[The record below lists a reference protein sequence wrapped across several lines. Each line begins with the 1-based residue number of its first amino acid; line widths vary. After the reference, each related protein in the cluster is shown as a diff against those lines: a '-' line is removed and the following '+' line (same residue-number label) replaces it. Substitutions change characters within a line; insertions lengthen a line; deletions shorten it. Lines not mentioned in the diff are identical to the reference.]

1 MNFREVL
8 RSIRVGSNVLRRT
21 VPCCPRS
28 VSAGLAGLHPVGR
41 VQQLSP
47 RHSRE
52 REEILRRL
60 RGLLPLSSP
69 AGVVAVHLLRD
80 RRGLRERALGTG
92 LPVLLPRQPVVSPAG
107 RRDRLSHQ
115 HAAALRPLLALALRG
130 PLRLRVLPP
139 PRAAPRRARRA
150 AQHPRARAQ
159 EHPAQR
165 QPPAVQRNRH
175 GHRGGVQQRRE
186 NRGADRVHADAE
198 GGRSRCRHAEDQ
210 RVLLCVGRAVVLAA
224 VYDREGRGRGAGV
237 CEEH

>member
-21 VPCCPRS
+21 VPSCPRS
-28 VSAGLAGLHPVGR
+28 VPAGPAGLHPVGR

-52 REEILRRL
+52 REEILRRF
-60 RGLLPLSSP
+60 RAFLLSLSSLP
-69 AGVVAVHLLRD
+69 GVVAVHLLRD

-92 LPVLLPRQPVVSPAG
+92 LPVLLPRESVVSPSR

-115 HAAALRPLLALALRG
+115 HAITLRPLLSLALRG
-130 PLRLRVLPP
+130 PLRVRVLPP

-150 AQHPRARAQ
+150 AQHPRAGAQ
-159 EHPAQR
+159 KHPAQR

-175 GHRGGVQQRRE
+175 RHRGGVQ
-186 NRGADRVHADAE
+186 
-198 GGRSRCRHAEDQ
+198 
-210 RVLLCVGRAVVLAA
+210 
-224 VYDREGRGRGAGV
+224 
-237 CEEH
+237 